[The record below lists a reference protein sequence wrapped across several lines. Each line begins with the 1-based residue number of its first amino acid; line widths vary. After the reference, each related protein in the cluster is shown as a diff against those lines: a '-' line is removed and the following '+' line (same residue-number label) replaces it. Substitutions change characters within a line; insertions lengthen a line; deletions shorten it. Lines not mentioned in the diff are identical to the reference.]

1 MSSLADSVLVI
12 MVLTNLAM
20 LGTHN
25 LGSSIRLLALQGLA
39 LGALVPLLNAD
50 GALPTLLLAF
60 VVGALKGAVY
70 PWVLLRV
77 QRKVKVESEDDP
89 LVGYTITFI
98 TGILALA
105 VAFLVAPRIT
115 PAGST
120 LPPLALPVALST
132 IITGLTLTVA
142 RRKALAQVLGYVV
155 LENGIF
161 LFALSL
167 VGDLP
172 LLLELGGLLEVFFV
186 VFVMGIAVDRISREF
201 ATTDVDALDRLKG

>member
-1 MSSLADSVLVI
+1 
-12 MVLTNLAM
+12 MVLSNLAM

-39 LGALVPLLNAD
+39 LGALVPLLNGD
-50 GALPTLLLAF
+50 GGLPTVLLALL
-60 VVGALKGAVY
+60 VGALKGAVY

-77 QRKVKVESEDDP
+77 QRKVKVENEDDP
-89 LVGYTITFI
+89 LVGYTLTFI

-105 VAFLVAPRIT
+105 VAFLVSPRIT

-120 LPPLALPVALST
+120 LPTLALPVALST

-172 LLLELGGLLEVFFV
+172 LLLELGGLLEVFFA